1 MHKIQIYYDPYLYY
15 LLPNDLILRDAQ
27 EEMHKTS
34 RINAVSLL
42 LPVVGCGSM
51 SAVDRYSILFCFVC
65 LRISR

>member
-1 MHKIQIYYDPYLYY
+1 MHKIQIYYDSYLYY
-15 LLPNDLILRDAQ
+15 LLPNDLILKDAQ

-51 SAVDRYSILFCFVC
+51 SL
-65 LRISR
+65 L

>member
-1 MHKIQIYYDPYLYY
+1 MHKIQIYYDPYLHY

-51 SAVDRYSILFCFVC
+51 SLLSIDTVFFSC
-65 LRISR
+65 LCV